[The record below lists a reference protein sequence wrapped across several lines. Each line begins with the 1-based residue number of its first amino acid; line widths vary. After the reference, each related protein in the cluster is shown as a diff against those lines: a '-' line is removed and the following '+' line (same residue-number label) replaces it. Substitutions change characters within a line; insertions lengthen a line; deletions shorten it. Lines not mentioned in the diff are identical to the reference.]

1 MLIPIYE
8 FLQTYGDAVI
18 TTFDAS
24 LIKMYGKDTFDVRK
38 DVYEPLL
45 KKAYNFWKQIGNP
58 EYYTDTDGN
67 ARYEK
72 GKCSLNAGS
81 IILLFH
87 HFHRRI
93 SLLDIIVRLLPM
105 QQWISLR
112 LKM

>member
-1 MLIPIYE
+1 M
-8 FLQTYGDAVI
+8 T
-18 TTFDAS
+18 
-24 LIKMYGKDTFDVRK
+24 
-38 DVYEPLL
+38 
-45 KKAYNFWKQIGNP
+45 YNFWKQIGNP

-72 GKCSLNAGS
+72 GKCSLNES
-81 IILLFH
+81 EHYLIIPS
-87 HFHRRI
+87 FHRRI